1 MRTSLKVSAACP
13 TTEEKSTKAN
23 GATGIS
29 MGMGDSFSAMV
40 IIIKESSRMTNS
52 MEKGLCGLL
61 SMASL
66 SMGIGRIIAESTS
79 VINVKNYIPA
89 RKV

>member
-1 MRTSLKVSAACP
+1 MRTGPKVSAACP
-13 TTEEKSTKAN
+13 TMEEKSTKAN
-23 GATGIS
+23 GAKSIS
-29 MGMGDSFSAMV
+29 MDMGDSFSAMV

-66 SMGIGRIIAESTS
+66 SMVNGRIIAESIS
-79 VINVKNYIPA
+79 VINVTNSIPA